1 MLILSFRTDPIH
13 SNKITNLSK
22 KVFNNPVI
30 REELGKLCVANALK
44 EQVLLRSV
52 PTRWN
57 SVAEM
62 LGRALLLHPVVGD
75 LCDMAQ
81 FNKHDGVKLRRFILE
96 DDEWLLLE
104 QLYPLLDVSDIVL
117 RSS

>member
-1 MLILSFRTDPIH
+1 M
-13 SNKITNLSK
+13 
-22 KVFNNPVI
+22 FNNAVI
-30 REELGKLCVANALK
+30 REELSKLCLANTLK

-62 LGRALLLHPVVGD
+62 LGRALVLRPIIGD

-81 FNKHDGVKLRRFILE
+81 FNKRDGVRLRRFILE
-96 DDEWLLLE
+96 DDEWQLLD
-104 QLYPLLDVSDIVL
+104 QLYPLLDVSKSILSKLYRD
-117 RSS
+117 